1 MFISKENALRYGL
14 VIFLASAVVIGVSIF
29 GIYNTISSFESSNMV
44 AGDTMQYHVNTS
56 AGQPISYTIIVMNN
70 QTSTFTAYLISP
82 SGSHYMTENF
92 TGGGISES
100 MVAPQGGQWTLLL
113 HMNNGTNSNVNV
125 HIGSMPYILE
135 AGIYLGIT
143 MLAIGVVL
151 LLYHFNLERR
161 EKKRIE
167 DRYR

>member
-1 MFISKENALRYGL
+1 MFLSKENALRYGL
-14 VIFLASAVVIGVSIF
+14 VIFLASAIVVGASIF

-44 AGDTMQYHVNTS
+44 AGDTMQYYVNTS
-56 AGQPISYTIIVMNN
+56 AGQSISYTILVQNN

-82 SGSHYMTENF
+82 SGNHYMTENF

-100 MVAPQGGQWTLLL
+100 MVAPQGGQWILLL
-113 HMNNGTNSNVNV
+113 HMNNGTDSSVKV

-135 AGIYLGIT
+135 AGIYLGLT